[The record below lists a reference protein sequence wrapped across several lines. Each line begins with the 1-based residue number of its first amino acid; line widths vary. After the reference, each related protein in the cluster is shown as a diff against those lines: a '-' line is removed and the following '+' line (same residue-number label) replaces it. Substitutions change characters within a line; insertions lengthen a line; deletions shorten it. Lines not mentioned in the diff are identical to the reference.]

1 MENKLSTPVEG
12 EQPMSTTQAVAV
24 VLAENAK
31 KNKFLQNVGIQNAQP
46 RSSAQIIEAQLE
58 VERTANAELRS
69 LVNIQHEQMDV
80 LTKQVH
86 EAELARIREQEE
98 MKKKQDAM
106 DAKLELMLRQIQP
119 S

>member
-1 MENKLSTPVEG
+1 
-12 EQPMSTTQAVAV
+12 
-24 VLAENAK
+24 
-31 KNKFLQNVGIQNAQP
+31 
-46 RSSAQIIEAQLE
+46 
-58 VERTANAELRS
+58 
-69 LVNIQHEQMDV
+69 MDV

-106 DAKLELMLRQIQP
+106 DAKLELMLCQIQP